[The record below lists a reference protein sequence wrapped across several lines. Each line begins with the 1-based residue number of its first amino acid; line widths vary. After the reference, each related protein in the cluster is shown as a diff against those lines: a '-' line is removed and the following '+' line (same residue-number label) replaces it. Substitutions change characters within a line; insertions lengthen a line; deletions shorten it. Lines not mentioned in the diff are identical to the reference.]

1 MIEQDYF
8 MRMISMLT
16 QMLAKIILHRD
27 LKEFPQAL
35 LEIENTG
42 KTLLGI
48 DRTLIRQLSGTQLMQ
63 LFGSDLTVAL
73 PKSYVLAI
81 ILKEEADTRGLMGE
95 SEESAELYRKSLS
108 LLLKTLLKSGEPIE
122 ERHATLI
129 EEVLG
134 CVDESGMT
142 AELLEDVFRYHE
154 YSGRYGKAEDTL
166 YDILDLD
173 PAFVVEGLG
182 FYQRLLLKSD
192 AELEAGGLPRDEVS
206 QGIAA
211 IERRRNVGSH

>member
-16 QMLAKIILHRD
+16 QMLAKIILHKD

-35 LEIENTG
+35 LEIDNTG

-48 DRTLIRQLSGTQLMQ
+48 DRTLIRQLSGPQLMQ

-95 SEESAELYRKSLS
+95 SEESAELY
-108 LLLKTLLKSGEPIE
+108 
-122 ERHATLI
+122 
-129 EEVLG
+129 
-134 CVDESGMT
+134 
-142 AELLEDVFRYHE
+142 
-154 YSGRYGKAEDTL
+154 
-166 YDILDLD
+166 
-173 PAFVVEGLG
+173 
-182 FYQRLLLKSD
+182 
-192 AELEAGGLPRDEVS
+192 
-206 QGIAA
+206 
-211 IERRRNVGSH
+211 